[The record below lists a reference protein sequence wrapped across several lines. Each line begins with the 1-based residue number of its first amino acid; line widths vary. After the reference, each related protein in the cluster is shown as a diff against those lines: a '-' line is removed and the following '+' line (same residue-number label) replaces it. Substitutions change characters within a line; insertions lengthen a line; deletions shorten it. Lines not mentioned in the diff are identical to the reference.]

1 MLDKVSNQ
9 SSKFRTKNWIGMND
23 SVRGA
28 YSPTNQIR
36 FETAMLRSSS
46 CDYSDAC
53 ILIKGNIMVNTN
65 KK

>member
-1 MLDKVSNQ
+1 
-9 SSKFRTKNWIGMND
+9 MND

-36 FETAMLRSSS
+36 FKTAMLRSSS